1 MSVNVQQDERNSD
14 NLLDFFRVIAAILVV
29 AIHTSPLSSISG
41 DADFFVTRVLAR
53 IAVPFFFM
61 VTGHFVLGNNMYCLE
76 NRSGRIWNRIK
87 KLLIL
92 YGIAVF
98 IYFPVGIYAGHYEEI
113 HFDDIFRMIV
123 FDGTFYHLWYF
134 PAVITGIAVVWLLGR
149 ILSLKELTF
158 VTGFLY
164 IIGLLGDSYFGFV
177 EMMPWLQRLYEAG
190 FSIST
195 YTRNGIFFAPLF
207 LVLGMWMGKKR
218 NYFAKEYKKINLGIG
233 LGFSFLAMTT
243 EAFLLRYFKMQRH
256 DSMYIFLIPVMLFL
270 YQLLLQ
276 KKGKKR
282 SGLRVFSTW
291 IYILHPAMIIVIRVL
306 ARITGIKILIENSFL
321 HYIGVV
327 ACSLL
332 AAGIIFSLSELMRR
346 SNSGMKEN
354 IKTESEIYTI
364 ESVNEASAKGRAWI
378 EIDRDA
384 LRNNVEVIQKRLP
397 QNCCLMPAVKANAY
411 GHGAILI
418 AKELSKMGVEA
429 FCVACVTEGVELRK
443 AGIKG
448 EILILG
454 YTNPAEFETVDHYG
468 LTQTVIDYEYALL
481 LQQFGKKIHV
491 HVAVDTGMNRLG
503 ERYENIDKI
512 LEIFKIP
519 NLMIDGMFT
528 HLSVCDGIKENEK
541 RYTVEQLDKFKTVI
555 ASLEKRGVPIPKVHM
570 HASYGVFNSDFI
582 EGNYARVGIALY
594 GMLSTKKDTELW
606 GQDLKP
612 VLSLKARIV
621 NIKEVRKGETV
632 GYGLEEIAKEDGKI
646 AALPIGYADGLP
658 RELSF
663 GKGYVLVK
671 AQKAPIIGRI
681 CMDQTLIDLKGI
693 EEVKEGDE
701 VIILGQDGENKI
713 TACDLAKQ
721 AGTISNEILSR
732 LGSRLKRIMDEEVKN
747 E

>member
-1 MSVNVQQDERNSD
+1 MSVNVQQDKRNSD
-14 NLLDFFRVIAAILVV
+14 NLLDSFRVIAAILVV
-29 AIHTSPLSSISG
+29 AIHTSPLSSVSRE
-41 DADFFVTRVLAR
+41 ADFFVTRVLAR

-61 VTGHFVLGNNMYCLE
+61 VTGQFMLGNNMYCLE
-76 NRSGRIWNRIK
+76 NRSSRIWNRIK
-87 KLLIL
+87 KLLVL
-92 YGIAVF
+92 YGIAAL
-98 IYFPVGIYAGHYEEI
+98 IYFPVGLYAGHYEGI
-113 HFDDIFRMIV
+113 HFGDVFRMIA

-134 PAVITGIAVVWLLGR
+134 PAVIIGIMVVWLLGR
-149 ILSLKELTF
+149 FLNLKELIF

-164 IIGLLGDSYFGFV
+164 MIGLLGDSYFGFV
-177 EMMPWLQRLYEAG
+177 KMMPWLRRLYEAG
-190 FSIST
+190 FGIST

-207 LVLGMWMGKKR
+207 LVMGMWMSKKR
-218 NYFAKEYKKINLGIG
+218 SLSEKEYKKINLGIG
-233 LGFSFLAMTT
+233 LGLSFLAMTT
-243 EAFLLRYFKMQRH
+243 EAFLLRYFNMQRH
-256 DSMYIFLIPVMLFL
+256 DSMYIFLVPVMLFL

-276 KKGKKR
+276 EKAKKL

-306 ARITGIKILIENSFL
+306 ARITGIRILIENSLL
-321 HYIGVV
+321 HYIGVL
-327 ACSLL
+327 ACSLFV
-332 AAGIIFSLSELMRR
+332 AGVIAFLSELFHRR
-346 SNSGMKEN
+346 NSCTKEN
-354 IKTESEIYTI
+354 VKTESDIYTI
-364 ESVNEASAKGRAWI
+364 ESIKEDSVKGRAWI

-418 AKELSKMGVEA
+418 AKELQKMGVEA
-429 FCVACVTEGVELRK
+429 FCVACVAEGVELRK

-454 YTNPAEFETVDHYG
+454 YTNPAEFEMVYNYV
-468 LTQTVIDYEYALL
+468 LTQAVIDYEYALL
-481 LQQFGKKIHV
+481 LQQYGKKIHV

-503 ERYENIDKI
+503 ERHENIDKI
-512 LEIFKIP
+512 LKIFKMP
-519 NLMIDGMFT
+519 NLMIDGVFT

-541 RYTVEQLDKFKTVI
+541 RYTVEQLDKFKIVI
-555 ASLEKRGVPIPKVHM
+555 ASLEKRGVPIPQIHM
-570 HASYGVFNSDFI
+570 HASYGVFNSEYV

-621 NIKEVRKGETV
+621 NIKDVRKGETV
-632 GYGLEEIAKEDGKI
+632 GYGLEEIAKEDRKI
-646 AALPIGYADGLP
+646 AALSIGYADGLP

-663 GKGYVLVK
+663 GKGYVLLK
-671 AQKAPIIGRI
+671 GQKAPVIGRI
-681 CMDQTLIDLKGI
+681 CMDQTLIDVKGI
-693 EEVKEGDE
+693 EGLKEGDE
-701 VIILGQDGENKI
+701 VIIIGQDRENKI

-732 LGSRLKRIMDEEVKN
+732 LGSRLSRIIDEEVN
-747 E
+747 SE